1 MRSAC
6 KQSLYY
12 GFVQKSISLMI
23 LDLRAEG
30 KSPDGIIEY
39 FSDRYGMY
47 AYQGD
52 LINWLDQMVRY
63 LEAIE
68 AVARV
73 LGKEKAAAR
82 EAAER
87 KKRVE
92 GE

>member
-1 MRSAC
+1 M
-6 KQSLYY
+6 
-12 GFVQKSISLMI
+12 
-23 LDLRAEG
+23 
-30 KSPDGIIEY
+30 SPAQIIDE

-68 AVARV
+68 AVAKV
-73 LGKEKAAAR
+73 LGKSEEAK

-87 KKRVE
+87 KRRVE

>member
-1 MRSAC
+1 MLELRS
-6 KQSLYY
+6 
-12 GFVQKSISLMI
+12 
-23 LDLRAEG
+23 EG
-30 KSPDGIIEY
+30 KSPEEIIDY

-73 LGKEKAAAR
+73 LGKAEAAR
-82 EAAER
+82 EAEER
-87 KKRVE
+87 RKRVE